1 MTNSSR
7 KTTKPSA
14 SDKKPSAGSKVQLQM
29 LKKIFSAESNAED
42 IENIKQDT
50 QAATAH
56 LNQIMREQLESYN
69 PEQDAVNFTQE
80 IGLISSQTKTERVSK
95 IILLIERLFD
105 LVEETP
111 HLTQNSL
118 KLIQSLKPFFLKMA
132 LLDFQILFEN
142 RHSGRILLNE
152 LLRFSSTWSGQAGTF
167 AHIQKLLHQTISNGL
182 EVENRTQS
190 LSLLNASTE
199 KLTNYI
205 KEINRKAE
213 IFEKRLKQNEQG
225 KAKIAIAQQWA
236 SEQMSTYILVK
247 NLPEFVVSM
256 LSQAWQ
262 HVVFLEYLKQD
273 ETNKALEIAKEL
285 IVSVQPIESIAVFE
299 KFVELQPTLIEKLK
313 AELEKSPYSF
323 KQSQAFIEA
332 LEALHE
338 DIILR
343 AKQIIEEGPKE
354 EIIRLKPTA
363 PFAQKKEEELVSSK
377 DVDKPEVE
385 ELSVSEW
392 VNLSFEELEKDE
404 LSVNS
409 DNSAT
414 LSSKEKNQ
422 YADRQILD
430 LAKPGRWFIIYKNN
444 AKINCKLS
452 AYLEHNKSYLFVDNE
467 GKKVEQFEEEQLLEL
482 LEKNKV
488 KLIENESI
496 LERAY
501 HQLVDEAMA
510 EHVNKLKVEREK
522 LREEIEKQQQQ
533 RAEEK
538 ARKIAEDEFR
548 KQREKEIEQVKP
560 KFSNLTVG
568 SWLEM
573 ELDDKKVRC
582 RLAAKIRKQDKY
594 IFADR
599 YGVKIKELTLE
610 QLAAMYVD
618 KQIDLTVE
626 NDIFN
631 QALSS
636 LIVRGRNLKSQ
647 SDNS

>member
-1 MTNSSR
+1 MANSSR
-7 KTTKPSA
+7 KTSEPSA
-14 SDKKPSAGSKVQLQM
+14 SAQKPSAGNKAQLQM

-42 IENIKQDT
+42 IENIRQDT
-50 QAATAH
+50 EVATAH
-56 LNQIMREQLESYN
+56 LNQIMQAQLAAYN
-69 PEQDAVNFTQE
+69 PEKDSINFAQE
-80 IGLISSQTKTERVSK
+80 MSLISSQAKTERVSK

-118 KLIQSLKPFFLKMA
+118 RLIQSLKPFFLKMA
-132 LLDFQILFEN
+132 LLDFQILFESQ
-142 RHSGRILLNE
+142 HSGRMLLNE
-152 LLRFSSTWSGQAGTF
+152 LLRFSATWSGQAATF
-167 AHIQKLLHQTISNGL
+167 AHIQKLLHQTISKGL
-182 EVENRTQS
+182 EVESRTQS

-199 KLTNYI
+199 KLTHYI

-236 SEQMSTYILVK
+236 KEQISTYTLVK
-247 NLPEFVVSM
+247 NLPEFVRSM
-256 LSQAWQ
+256 LSEAWQ
-262 HVVFLEYLKQD
+262 HVVFLERLKD
-273 ETNKALEIAKEL
+273 EQSNKALETAQEL

-299 KFVELQPTLIEKLK
+299 KFVDLQPALIEKLK

-323 KQSQAFIEA
+323 KQSQAFIET

-338 DIILR
+338 DIILK
-343 AKQIIEEGPKE
+343 AKQLIEEGPKE

-363 PFAQKKEEELVSSK
+363 PFAQKQEEELASSK
-377 DVDKPEVE
+377 DFDKPKTED
-385 ELSVSEW
+385 LSISEW
-392 VNLSFEELEKDE
+392 VTMSFDE
-404 LSVNS
+404 LGKGELKAHS
-409 DNSAT
+409 DDSEK
-414 LSSKEKNQ
+414 LSSREKNQ
-422 YADRQILD
+422 NADRQILE
-430 LAKPGRWFIIYKNN
+430 LAKPGRWFIIYKDNT
-444 AKINCKLS
+444 KINCKLS
-452 AYLEHNKSYLFVDNE
+452 AYLEHSKSYLFVDNE
-467 GKKVEQFEEEQLLEL
+467 GRKVEQLEENQLLEL
-482 LEKNKV
+482 LESNEI

-510 EHVNKLKVEREK
+510 AHVKKLKVEREK
-522 LREEIEKQQQQ
+522 LRQEIEKQQRE

-538 ARKIAEDEFR
+538 ARRIAEEEFR
-548 KQREKEIEQVKP
+548 KQREKDIEEVKP
-560 KFSNLTVG
+560 KFASLTVG
-568 SWLEM
+568 SWVEM
-573 ELDDKKVRC
+573 ELDSKKVKC
-582 RLAAKIRKQDKY
+582 RLAAKISKQDKY

-599 YGVKIKELTLE
+599 YGVKIKELFLDE
-610 QLAAMYVD
+610 LAAMYVD

-647 SDNS
+647 SDN